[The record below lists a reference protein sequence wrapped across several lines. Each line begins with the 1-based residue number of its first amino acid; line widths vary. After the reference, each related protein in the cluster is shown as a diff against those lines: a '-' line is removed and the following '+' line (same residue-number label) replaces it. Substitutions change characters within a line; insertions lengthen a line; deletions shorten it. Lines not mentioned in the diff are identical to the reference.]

1 MIALGDTV
9 KKRGSDRL
17 SKTDIKSAKKR
28 SVVKKSERLKSDS
41 ELEALQRRAIE
52 LEKAADAAE
61 RHGPTKRD
69 IATSAAW
76 VAPILL
82 AVNLP
87 TSVFAAP
94 AVSPVSAPTAA
105 PTSAPTTP
113 PTTVPT
119 ASPT

>member
-1 MIALGDTV
+1 M
-9 KKRGSDRL
+9 KKRASNHRSGAE
-17 SKTDIKSAKKR
+17 KTAKADPRKSTRPRAAKP
-28 SVVKKSERLKSDS
+28 VKPTGTDLKS
-41 ELEALQRRAIE
+41 LQRRAIE

-61 RHGPTKRD
+61 RHGPSKRD

-119 ASPT
+119 ASPTSV